1 MWQRLNCL
9 CNYNVLLCCCLIANT
24 YFEFYYRDLVEI
36 KESERRACSQADVL
50 RSALDEH
57 SLELRVKA
65 ANETEAACQ
74 QRLSAAEI
82 EIAELRSN
90 LDSAERFVV
99 VVVVVVLLLLLLQS
113 KE

>member
-1 MWQRLNCL
+1 M
-9 CNYNVLLCCCLIANT
+9 
-24 YFEFYYRDLVEI
+24 EI

-99 VVVVVVLLLLLLQS
+99 VVVVVVLLLLLQS